1 MWQRQRRR
9 LPIPLM
15 PAVAW
20 IAATRG
26 LRICP
31 IPPTGTER
39 SIYLSLRADADVRS
53 IFDVG
58 ANVGDKALRFS
69 SSFPDAEI
77 CCFEPITS
85 TYRLLRQNSAKNGR
99 IRCFP
104 YAVSDGEG
112 KGLAISEANSQM
124 SWLVGPSDNCMGSP
138 VQEVTLTTIDKFC
151 AANGINRIDIIK
163 TDTEG
168 HDLAVLRGAAG
179 MLKKSVTFVMSE
191 VGMKEI
197 DTRHSYFH
205 AVNEYL
211 MRFKF
216 IFCGF
221 YDLNYEADGTVSY
234 ADALFVRAKAEQ

>member
-1 MWQRQRRR
+1 MH
-9 LPIPLM
+9 
-15 PAVAW
+15 
-20 IAATRG
+20 
-26 LRICP
+26 
-31 IPPTGTER
+31 
-39 SIYLSLRADADVRS
+39 S

-104 YAVSDGEG
+104 YAISDAEG